1 MWLRIFVDIWKTHS
15 QEMQVKAQADNCNN
29 DQLLQQDLVQL
40 IIENL
45 SESFRD
51 LSDSMKELDPSY

>member
-1 MWLRIFVDIWKTHS
+1 
-15 QEMQVKAQADNCNN
+15 MQVKAQADNCNN

-40 IIENL
+40 IIEKL